1 MQVWYQK
8 AAPKFETKTS
18 KSLIHPFVVK
28 GKDNGLTINP
38 YQGCQHRCGYCYA
51 TYIWSPEFF
60 DKIYAKSNA
69 SELLENELKTWKHEM
84 IEPVMVSSAT
94 DPYQPAELKY
104 NLTQKCIKV
113 LQSYG
118 VPYYVFTKSSLIL
131 RDLELHEK
139 YKDNC
144 FIVWSITTCNEKI
157 RRLIEPGT
165 PPAASMFK
173 VIKKFIDAGV
183 CCGVNIDPILPL
195 ITDSKEEIE
204 LILDSCIRAGI
215 KYVFGAV
222 LRLRDDIW
230 QRMRTILKS
239 LDLEVGID
247 EYQRIYQFT
256 EPLKTGYNLAA
267 NHVYSGEVM
276 HDLQEKILQKGMFYC
291 FPDHM
296 KTKAIERRFVSGN
309 NGAHS
314 QQLTLLKYL

>member
-1 MQVWYQK
+1 MQAWYQK
-8 AAPKFETKTS
+8 AAPKFETKIS

-84 IEPVMVSSAT
+84 IDPVMVSSAT

-104 NLTQKCIKV
+104 SLTQKCIKV

-144 FIVWSITTCNEKI
+144 FIVWSVTTCNEKI

-204 LILDSCIRAGI
+204 LILDSCVRAGI
-215 KYVFGAV
+215 KHVFGAV
-222 LRLRDDIW
+222 LRLRDDDSDKVKG
-230 QRMRTILKS
+230 QLFMTGFMSDSMTPEKFLKS
-239 LDLEVGID
+239 YVD
-247 EYQRIYQFT
+247 QFN
-256 EPLKTGYNLAA
+256 KGNI
-267 NHVYSGEVM
+267 SS
-276 HDLQEKILQKGMFYC
+276 ILRLYESDAC
-291 FPDHM
+291 F
-296 KTKAIERRFVSGN
+296 A
-309 NGAHS
+309 S
-314 QQLTLLKYL
+314 QPGQVCQG